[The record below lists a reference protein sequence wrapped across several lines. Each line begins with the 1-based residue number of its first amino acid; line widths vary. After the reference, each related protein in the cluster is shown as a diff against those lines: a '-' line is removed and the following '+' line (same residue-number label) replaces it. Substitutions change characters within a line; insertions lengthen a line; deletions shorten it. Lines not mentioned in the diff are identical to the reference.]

1 MKLAGFLIV
10 ITTFSM
16 ILLFNVACERPVPKD
31 VMFCKSGEVLVLE
44 NPFDKESAKI
54 VMYRGDEVKLLGDT
68 VYHTQIDSTKKDSSD
83 FNVKVTAKRGVV
95 GWVHIKDLQKERIS
109 NSKPRKKQSNPLP
122 EGHNHEGHNHA
133 KKEEKPKSDST
144 ILKTDSLKSS
154 EQTIITDTSK
164 SIQNN

>member
-1 MKLAGFLIV
+1 M
-10 ITTFSM
+10 
-16 ILLFNVACERPVPKD
+16 
-31 VMFCKSGEVLVLE
+31 EVFVLE
-44 NPFDKESAKI
+44 NPFDKKSAKI

-83 FNVKVTAKRGVV
+83 FNVKVLAKRGVV
-95 GWVHIKDLQKERIS
+95 GWVHIKDLQKERVTNLS
-109 NSKPRKKQSNPLP
+109 PRKKAINALP
-122 EGHNHEGHNHA
+122 P
-133 KKEEKPKSDST
+133 KKDEKPQSDST

>member
-1 MKLAGFLIV
+1 
-10 ITTFSM
+10 
-16 ILLFNVACERPVPKD
+16 
-31 VMFCKSGEVLVLE
+31 
-44 NPFDKESAKI
+44 
-54 VMYRGDEVKLLGDT
+54 
-68 VYHTQIDSTKKDSSD
+68 
-83 FNVKVTAKRGVV
+83 
-95 GWVHIKDLQKERIS
+95 
-109 NSKPRKKQSNPLP
+109 LP

>member
-1 MKLAGFLIV
+1 MKFLATLLLFL
-10 ITTFSM
+10 TFSVC
-16 ILLFNVACERPVPKD
+16 LLHIACERPVPKD

-44 NPFDKESAKI
+44 NPYDKESAKI

-68 VYHTQIDSTKKDSSD
+68 VYHTQIDSTKKDISD

-122 EGHNHEGHNHA
+122 A
-133 KKEEKPKSDST
+133 KKEEIPVIDSAS
-144 ILKTDSLKSS
+144 LKTDSSQIKNNTNQSDS
-154 EQTIITDTSK
+154 ITTTK
-164 SIQNN
+164 NN

>member
-122 EGHNHEGHNHA
+122 A